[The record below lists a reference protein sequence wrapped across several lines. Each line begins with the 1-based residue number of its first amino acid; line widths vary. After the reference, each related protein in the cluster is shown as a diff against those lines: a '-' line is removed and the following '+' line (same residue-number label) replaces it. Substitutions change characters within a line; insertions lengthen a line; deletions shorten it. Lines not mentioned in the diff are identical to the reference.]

1 MIVILIEPACNF
13 FFATFYDSTDPK
25 RYMKFISLLL
35 QNNNIDS
42 IMKELK
48 EFQDSTVTLK
58 EEKESM
64 ENALKEAESKL
75 DDYKDLEDKYSD
87 HKDLKEK
94 YSELQTDFIELQ
106 REVG

>member
-1 MIVILIEPACNF
+1 MNLLATF
-13 FFATFYDSTDPK
+13 FFATFNVSTDPK
-25 RYMKFISLLL
+25 HYMKFISLLL

-48 EFQDSTVTLK
+48 EVQDSTVTLK